1 MTASR
6 PAELVELCRDFL
18 TEARVTLAQL
28 RNTFTLKQSEELR
41 NRAHYLKG
49 SSMVMGAAKVTRC
62 CASLEAMGK
71 TGNVSE
77 AESVLD
83 ELAAALKA
91 VEQEYAKILGPEVLP
106 AGGPAA

>member
-1 MTASR
+1 MPR
-6 PAELVELCRDFL
+6 LFDRGP
-18 TEARVTLAQL
+18 VTLAQL

-49 SSMVMGAAKVTRC
+49 SSMVMGAAEVTRC

-71 TGNVSE
+71 TGNVSG
-77 AESVLD
+77 AEPVLD

-106 AGGPAA
+106 AKGPAA